1 MFKKISLYLSSLV
14 FVLTTIGSAYA
25 VTLKASHQW
34 PGTPRADGSYDPRHE
49 MVQIIADEVKK
60 ANVGVDI
67 RIYPAKSLYKPKEQ
81 WKPMTTGQLDIS
93 AFPLAYA
100 SKFHPEFDATL
111 MPGTV
116 KNHDHAL
123 RFNKGPMMTEIKK
136 IINDAGVVVLSDAWL
151 GGGFASKTKC
161 IKNPSDAKGQVM
173 RAAGKAFNQMLEAAG
188 AGIQSMPSSEIY
200 TGLQTGVLTGANT
213 SSGSFVSYKIYEQVS
228 CATPPGK
235 FGLWFM
241 YEPILMS
248 KKSYDALS
256 SKQQKALMKAG
267 KVAEKYMTA
276 QVENLDK
283 KFEDAYKA
291 ANRGFFMKKKYL
303 QLCDHIAKAC
313 GAFAVLALLLS
324 ILVIV
329 ELVFERY
336 FFQRAI
342 TWQTELVTML
352 LVASTFIGS
361 VYVLSEK
368 AHVSMEWIY
377 DFLSKK
383 NIIRLKIFTSSISLL
398 FFLILFY
405 FGFLMFEE
413 AFTKNYSTGT
423 VWDPPLWI
431 PYSSMMLGA
440 LLMILQYIAEIIK
453 LTDDKDFK

>member
-1 MFKKISLYLSSLV
+1 
-14 FVLTTIGSAYA
+14 
-25 VTLKASHQW
+25 
-34 PGTPRADGSYDPRHE
+34 
-49 MVQIIADEVKK
+49 
-60 ANVGVDI
+60 
-67 RIYPAKSLYKPKEQ
+67 
-81 WKPMTTGQLDIS
+81 
-93 AFPLAYA
+93 
-100 SKFHPEFDATL
+100 
-111 MPGTV
+111 
-116 KNHDHAL
+116 
-123 RFNKGPMMTEIKK
+123 
-136 IINDAGVVVLSDAWL
+136 
-151 GGGFASKTKC
+151 
-161 IKNPSDAKGQVM
+161 
-173 RAAGKAFNQMLEAAG
+173 
-188 AGIQSMPSSEIY
+188 
-200 TGLQTGVLTGANT
+200 
-213 SSGSFVSYKIYEQVS
+213 
-228 CATPPGK
+228 
-235 FGLWFM
+235 
-241 YEPILMS
+241 
-248 KKSYDALS
+248 
-256 SKQQKALMKAG
+256 
-267 KVAEKYMTA
+267 
-276 QVENLDK
+276 
-283 KFEDAYKA
+283 
-291 ANRGFFMKKKYL
+291 MKKKYL
-303 QLCDHIAKAC
+303 RLCDHIAKAC